1 MDGNSFESSKVC
13 VAPKSEVL
21 EFLQKITADDSVIN
35 EYKAG
40 NLSTQSSFQKGPR
53 VAHKINGTENKHEA
67 ERLTTGIIFCLQLK
81 FSRDIENK
89 L

>member
-40 NLSTQSSFQKGPR
+40 NLSTQSSFWKAR
-53 VAHKINGTENKHEA
+53 VLHT
-67 ERLTTGIIFCLQLK
+67 R
-81 FSRDIENK
+81 
-89 L
+89 